1 MSIAVRSAS
10 HDRSPCCSHA
20 NFMHTPVFS
29 RRKTF
34 VLPLAWASAGQL
46 LTSACDARPATSLT
60 PEDFGATS
68 YTTREAAKR
77 GVDATAAVQRM
88 ADEAARRGIGCG
100 GAAGRWYA
108 TSTVDWPSGS
118 TVTSLN
124 LLTRS
129 GMIDAAPFTIEA
141 VHEPRRDLSFTD
153 CMVDGNRQGQ
163 HDLRSSGGDGRRCGW
178 LLSGHFPGAIQ
189 GITLTRCR
197 AWNCATDGFMTWCNG
212 VEQRENA
219 DYFFGNI
226 KLIDCDFQWNGRHG
240 GSLMGVDGFHMQGGR
255 LKNNGK
261 DLAMTK
267 APIRSNGTWARVIG
281 SGVGTRRYG
290 RPWDC
295 ESSLPGEGYQN
306 VTFSDVDMRDNV
318 GGLLFHHYFY
328 AGGRLARRLR
338 IHNCLLSDPEG
349 QTTGD
354 GALLFYAVDARTGR
368 PFDRQVIAFDEIE
381 AIDNQYERQGVA
393 VYSADHVIVAGGRAT
408 MTGPGFWGYYATLNR
423 CGGNVR
429 IDVPSNRYRIW
440 KVDQTGQGLIDGRF
454 SSGRTASSASS

>member
-1 MSIAVRSAS
+1 MQ
-10 HDRSPCCSHA
+10 
-20 NFMHTPVFS
+20 TPICS

-34 VLPLAWASAGQL
+34 ALPLAWASAGQL
-46 LTSACDARPATSLT
+46 LTSACNAQPATLLT
-60 PEDFGATS
+60 PEDFGATG
-68 YTTREAAKR
+68 YATREAAVR

-88 ADEAARRGIGCG
+88 ADEAARRKVGCG

-108 TSTVDWPSGS
+108 TGTVDWPSGS
-118 TVTSLN
+118 KVSGLN

-129 GMIDAAPFTIEA
+129 GTIDATPFTIDA
-141 VHEPRRDLSFTD
+141 VREPRHDLSFTD
-153 CMVDGNRQGQ
+153 CMVDGNRRGQ

-178 LLSGHFPGAIQ
+178 LLSGHIPC
-189 GITLTRCR
+189 GIRDVTLTRCR

-212 VEQRENA
+212 VEQGGDA

-226 KLIDCDFQWNGRHG
+226 QIVDCDFQWNGRHG

-261 DLAMTK
+261 DLAMMK
-267 APIRSNGTWARVIG
+267 VPPRSNGTWARAVA
-281 SGVGTRRYG
+281 SGAETRRYG

-328 AGGRLARRLR
+328 VGGRLARRLR
-338 IHNCLLSDPEG
+338 VHRCLLSDPEG

-354 GALLFYAVDARTGR
+354 GALLFYAVDARNAR
-368 PFDRQVIAFDEIE
+368 PFDRQVVAFDDIE
-381 AIDNQYERQGVA
+381 AIDNRYDRHGIA
-393 VYSADHVIVAGGRAT
+393 VYSADHVVITGGRAT
-408 MTGPGFWGYYATLNR
+408 ITGPGFWGHYATLNH
-423 CGGNVR
+423 CGNNVQ
-429 IDVPSNRYRIW
+429 IDVPSNRYHIW
-440 KVDQTGQGLIDGRF
+440 KVNGSSQGLVDGRF
-454 SSGRTASSASS
+454 NSGSTASSASP